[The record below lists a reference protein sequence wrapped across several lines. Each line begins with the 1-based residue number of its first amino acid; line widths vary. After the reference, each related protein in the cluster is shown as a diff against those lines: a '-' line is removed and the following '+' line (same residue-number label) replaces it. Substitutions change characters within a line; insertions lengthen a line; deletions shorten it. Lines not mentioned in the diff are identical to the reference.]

1 MSGTLLSYLIIV
13 VFVKL
18 ITRSLCLFS
27 LQISLDSTYCIQRGT
42 LLDNKKVRTLQGPD
56 QHTIHCLVDV
66 PDCVASGYQ
75 ILVAPENE
83 GDDYIQDVRLDQH
96 GNDLAVDMARTVGKS
111 CSTCYGGG
119 TQRSGFAAT
128 VIGTIDEETDV
139 FPPILKVKEL
149 LPEGTPCPK
158 IEAEPPIIA
167 IACFSG
173 DMTVEEEL
181 AGTKKMKDLQLGDRV
196 KTTLGVFEPVYSFG
210 HYNPNTKAEFV
221 QLKSSNKGSTT
232 TIELSKDHMLFVE
245 HSEAPI
251 PAVAI
256 KVGDVLRGA
265 VVVESMHHVVR
276 KGVFSPFTP
285 SGTILVNGVAA
296 STFISLQE
304 ESSVLKI
311 GSSFSTPLTFQW
323 LAHSL
328 EAPHRIYCRL
338 VGDCTTEMY
347 NKDGV
352 SVWVAEPLVWTQWLL
367 AQGPIVIVILL
378 VPTIFVLGLFYGLE
392 LLTTNMALSMITATA
407 MSYMYYVRGTIAKQA

>member
-1 MSGTLLSYLIIV
+1 M
-13 VFVKL
+13 
-18 ITRSLCLFS
+18 
-27 LQISLDSTYCIQRGT
+27 
-42 LLDNKKVRTLQGPD
+42 
-56 QHTIHCLVDV
+56 DV

-119 TQRSGFAAT
+119 TQRDGFAAT
-128 VIGTIDEETDV
+128 VIGTIDDETNG

-167 IACFSG
+167 VACFSG

-181 AGTKKMKDLQLGDRV
+181 EGTKKMKDLLLGDRV
-196 KTTLGVFEPVYSFG
+196 KTASGAFEPVYSFG

-232 TIELSKDHMLFVE
+232 IELSKDHMLFVE

-251 PAVAI
+251 PAVAV
-256 KVGDVLRGA
+256 KVGDVLRGDDGA
-265 VVVESMHHVVR
+265 VESIHHVVR

-311 GSSFSTPLTFQW
+311 GFATPLTFQW

-338 VGDCTTEMY
+338 VGGCTTERY

-367 AQGPIVIVILL
+367 TQEPNAMGVLL
-378 VPTIFVLGLFYGLE
+378 VPTIIILGLVSGLE
-392 LLTTNMALSMITATA
+392 LLTTNMALVMIAATV
-407 MSYMYYVRGTIAKQA
+407 MSYMYYSRGTAKQV